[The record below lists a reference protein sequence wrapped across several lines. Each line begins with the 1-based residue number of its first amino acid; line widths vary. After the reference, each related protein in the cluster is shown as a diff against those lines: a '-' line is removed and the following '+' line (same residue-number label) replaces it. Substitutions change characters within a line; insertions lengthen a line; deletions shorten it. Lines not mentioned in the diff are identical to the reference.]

1 MVQFSSIANAEA
13 VDVQRDRL
21 DLMVERREIT
31 RDDGD
36 RIKICIRA
44 YAEAHNRC
52 HAGVF
57 NLNLVTLVNDA
68 LNAIQTMNPYGF
80 S

>member
-1 MVQFSSIANAEA
+1 MVQFISIANAEA
-13 VDVQRDRL
+13 EDVQLARL

-31 RDDGD
+31 RDDGEGI
-36 RIKICIRA
+36 RVRIRA
-44 YAEAHNRC
+44 YASAHNRD

-68 LNAIQTMNPYGF
+68 LNAIQTINPYGF